1 MKITNNRSG
10 CTISTTLDLFGDR
23 WSLLIIRD
31 LFLRRTTFTQ
41 FLNAPEKIAT
51 NILRDRLKKLMSYG
65 IIKFQIDQNDKKI
78 KKYFLTDKGI
88 DLYPIVYQMIIWS
101 TKHLEFEQLPISIE
115 WLEKNKNKTS
125 KAILKEETQRYLS
138 FREKI
143 MNGN

>member
-1 MKITNNRSG
+1 MIK
-10 CTISTTLDLFGDR
+10 
-23 WSLLIIRD
+23 
-31 LFLRRTTFTQ
+31 
-41 FLNAPEKIAT
+41 
-51 NILRDRLKKLMSYG
+51 RL
-65 IIKFQIDQNDKKI
+65 

-101 TKHLEFEQLPISIE
+101 TKHLEFEQLSISIE

-125 KAILKEETQRYLS
+125 KAILKEETQRYRS